1 MSLFSI
7 FDISGS
13 ALKAQSV
20 RMTTTASNMSN
31 ADVVSSSANTTYRP
45 RYPVFQSI
53 QQQANAA
60 MKLEGN
66 AGVQVSAINES
77 TKAPIKRYEP
87 DNPQADSN
95 GYIYAPNINVVE
107 EMTNM
112 ISASRSYQM
121 NVEIMNT
128 TKQLMQ
134 KTLQLG
140 Q

>member
-1 MSLFSI
+1 MTLFNV

-13 ALKAQSV
+13 ALKAQTM

-31 ADVVSSSANTTYRP
+31 ADVVSNSANNVYKP

-53 QQQANAA
+53 QREAQFG
-60 MKLEGN
+60 LEGEQGNGVKVN
-66 AGVQVSAINES
+66 AVVES
-77 TKAPIKRYEP
+77 NRTPIKRYEP
-87 DNPQADSN
+87 TNPQADKD
-95 GYIYAPNINVVE
+95 GYIFAPNVNIVE

-121 NVEIMNT
+121 NIEVLNT
-128 TKQLMQ
+128 SKQLMQ
-134 KTLQLG
+134 RTLQLG

>member
-1 MSLFSI
+1 MSMLNV

-13 ALKAQSV
+13 ALKAQTM

-31 ADVVSSSANTTYRP
+31 ADVVSGTASNTYKP

-53 QQQANAA
+53 QQAANFSFDN
-60 MKLEGN
+60 EQGS
-66 AGVQVSAINES
+66 GVKVSGVMES
-77 TKAPIKRYEP
+77 DRAPIKRFQP
-87 DNPQADSN
+87 DNPLADKE
-95 GYIYAPNINVVE
+95 GFVYAPNVNVVE

-121 NVEIMNT
+121 NIEVLNT
-128 TKQLMQ
+128 SKQLMQ
-134 KTLQLG
+134 RTLQLG